1 MKYLF
6 VGLIFL
12 VPAVAYAQYPAR
24 SDAQLRAEGFAPQME
39 NGQVIWTRPVTHMS
53 CGSGGCGTQQYQQ
66 QGGGCGTQQRQH
78 QGGGCGVTQQ
88 GSCGS
93 SGLGGNIPQA
103 PNPAFFQPAIAIPVA
118 GGIEVPGGAPMVT
131 VKPRPQPNHVAAA
144 KPDPRVDI
152 LVDSMAKLADVVARL
167 ESREAPKPQDM
178 KPYYDKLTEIEDAL
192 VSVQANSGPSPGD
205 ISNTINVAV
214 QQATSTLANELRC
227 KCSKPGE
234 SLTRLDS
241 TPAYFDIQPRTAR

>member
-6 VGLIFL
+6 VCLILL

-53 CGSGGCGTQQYQQ
+53 CGSGGCGTQQ
-66 QGGGCGTQQRQH
+66 RQH

-93 SGLGGNIPQA
+93 SGRGGNIPQA
-103 PNPAFFQPAIAIPVA
+103 PNPAFLQPAIAIPIA

-131 VKPRPQPNHVAAA
+131 VKPRPQPNPVTQA

-214 QQATSTLANELRC
+214 QQATSTLANEQRC
-227 KCSKPGE
+227 KCSKPVE

>member
-6 VGLIFL
+6 VCLILL
-12 VPAVAYAQYPAR
+12 VPAAVYAQYPAR
-24 SDAQLRAEGFAPQME
+24 SDAQLRAEGFTPQME
-39 NGQVIWTRPVTHMS
+39 NGQVVWTRPVTHMS
-53 CGSGGCGTQQYQQ
+53 CGSGGCGTTQ
-66 QGGGCGTQQRQH
+66 QGGRCGTQQYQH
-78 QGGGCGVTQQ
+78 QGGGYGVTQQ

-93 SGLGGNIPQA
+93 GGQGGNIPQA
-103 PNPAFFQPAIAIPVA
+103 PNPEFFQPAIAIPIA
-118 GGIEVPGGAPMVT
+118 GGAIEVPGGAPMVP
-131 VKPRPQPNHVAAA
+131 VQPRPTANPVAES

-152 LVDSMAKLADVVARL
+152 LVDSMAKLADAVARL
-167 ESREAPKPQDM
+167 ESRETPKPQDM
-178 KPYYDKLTEIEDAL
+178 KPYYEKLTEIEDAL
-192 VSVQANSGPSPGD
+192 VNVQANSGPSPGD

-227 KCSKPGE
+227 KCSTPGE